1 MVQRFIFVAPLVGAR
16 IEISKKHPVN
26 AMPPVAPLVGARIE
40 ITLTRLDLLQS
51 MVAPLVGARIE
62 IGTLP

>member
-1 MVQRFIFVAPLVGAR
+1 
-16 IEISKKHPVN
+16 
-26 AMPPVAPLVGARIE
+26 MPPVAPLVGARIE